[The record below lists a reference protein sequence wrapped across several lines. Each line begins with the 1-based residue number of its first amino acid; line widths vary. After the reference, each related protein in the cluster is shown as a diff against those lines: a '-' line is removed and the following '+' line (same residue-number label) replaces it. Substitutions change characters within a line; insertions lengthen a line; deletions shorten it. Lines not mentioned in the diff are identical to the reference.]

1 MALHYQ
7 DMNIQENNTPYVP
20 LSLESYFSIQ
30 KIYINAQQV
39 YQPNQK
45 NITAQVAHF
54 QQQNF
59 KQPSLDIKPPKFN
72 CNLNVN
78 TLY

>member
-7 DMNIQENNTPYVP
+7 NMNIKENNIPYVP
-20 LSLESYFSIQ
+20 LSLESCLQ

-39 YQPNQK
+39 YPPNQK

-59 KQPSLDIKPPKFN
+59 KQPSHDIKPPKFN